1 MSNDEEVGGHE
12 ALLSAFSQ
20 QVPKGPERLPTLLE
34 ITRYPHYEDVCS
46 NILAFY
52 FDPGKPH
59 GLGTLFLD
67 AIACLGGIEEQWIS
81 GNVEVTREEET
92 KNGKHIDIL
101 IRSAS
106 HAVLIENKIWHRI
119 DNPFCDYAK
128 HLDSLEQSH
137 KHKFLLTLNPVED
150 STAQECGFENITHE
164 QLVKKIRERLGAHL
178 GRTRRDGD
186 VADTRYLTFMLDFL
200 NTLDNLREGMAM
212 DREFLEFLKSNQDDV
227 ESLLVREREFRKE
240 LRGKIKELERKM
252 IGYSNHPEVEQ
263 WPWSGDREDEGYGL
277 WDILVHVIEFAEDFR
292 VHIDASVSPH
302 GWVIEIWLRKGAD
315 KARLKELLGQLPYEE
330 EEGGRGFVHTT
341 RFGYDEDL
349 KNIAD
354 SLQDVVS
361 RLADA
366 RSSGNH

>member
-1 MSNDEEVGGHE
+1 MSHDTEVGVFE
-12 ALLSAFSQ
+12 ALLRDFRR
-20 QVPKGPERLPTLLE
+20 QVPERPERPPTFLE
-34 ITRYPHYEDVCS
+34 ITRYPYYENVCS
-46 NILAFY
+46 NILAFF

-67 AIACLGGIEEQWIS
+67 AIACLGKIEEQWLS
-81 GNVEVTREEET
+81 SNVEVTREEET
-92 KNGKHIDIL
+92 KNGKRMDIL

-150 STAQECGFENITHE
+150 STAQECEFKNITHE

-178 GRTRRDGD
+178 GWTRRDGG

-212 DREFLEFLKSNQDDV
+212 DRELLEFVKSHNVHV
-227 ESLLVREREFRKE
+227 ERLLVRVKEFRKE
-240 LRGKIKELERKM
+240 LRRKIDVLEGEMM
-252 IGYSNHPEVEQ
+252 ITLSHHPEVKQ
-263 WPWSGDREDEGYGL
+263 WKWHGDREDEEYGL
-277 WDILVHVIEFAEDFR
+277 WDILGHEIAFAEDFR
-292 VHIDASVSPH
+292 VVIDAWVSPD
-302 GWVIEIWLRKGAD
+302 GWRIEVFLKKGAN
-315 KARLKELLGQLPYEE
+315 KARLKELLGQLPYEK
-330 EEGGRGFVHTT
+330 GGRGFVHRTG
-341 RFGYDEDL
+341 FGFDEDV
-349 KNIAD
+349 KNIAE

-361 RLADA
+361 RLADV
-366 RSSGNH
+366 RSSGDY